1 MKKISLVCLIL
12 AASLAAVSCGKEAE
26 ETASTTAE
34 ATTVE
39 TTAEETVTETT
50 VEETVIEG
58 PVELTRENFFE
69 VDPAISDYGMSGN
82 AGDIIGLVDLD
93 YLNQDFDEPYVV
105 DSIEDL
111 ASVTYLVNAYP
122 RVDEDGDGEITGYD
136 APFFK
141 IDLVADLDLSG
152 YEWVPLGRYID
163 YYDDSGVYSGIFIGN
178 GHTISG
184 LEILDFDD
192 FSGFF
197 GETCLATV
205 IGLNIE
211 DATVHGVLSGVLCGY
226 NTATNF
232 IDCHATG
239 TLPERMYAEG
249 IDEPNSLF
257 QVFSMTS
264 DRYICCSVSAT
275 ESTGTLYEDE
285 FTINQYE
292 PGSSNVI
299 YEFYDPEFDDVFDY
313 SRDYFFDS

>member
-1 MKKISLVCLIL
+1 MRKFSLVCLLL
-12 AASLAAVSCGKEAE
+12 AAALATAACGNEPE
-26 ETASTTAE
+26 ETAETTTA
-34 ATTVE
+34 ATTSE
-39 TTAEETVTETT
+39 TTVETT
-50 VEETVIEG
+50 VEETEETMPEG
-58 PVELTRENFFE
+58 PVELTQENFFE
-69 VDPAISDYGMSGN
+69 IDPSISEYGMSGN
-82 AGDIIGLVDLD
+82 CGDIIGLVDLD
-93 YLNQDFDEPYVV
+93 YLNQSFDDPYVV

-122 RVDEDGDGEITGYD
+122 RVDEDGDGEISYSD
-136 APFFK
+136 APFIK

-152 YEWVPLGRYID
+152 YEWVPMGRYID
-163 YYDDSGVYSGIFIGN
+163 YYDDSGIYSGIFIGN

-197 GETCLATV
+197 GETYVATI

-211 DATVHGVLSGVLCGY
+211 GATVHGVLSGVLCGY
-226 NTATNF
+226 NVGTNF

-239 TLPERMYAEG
+239 TLPDRMYAEG

>member
-1 MKKISLVCLIL
+1 M
-12 AASLAAVSCGKEAE
+12 
-26 ETASTTAE
+26 
-34 ATTVE
+34 
-39 TTAEETVTETT
+39 
-50 VEETVIEG
+50 
-58 PVELTRENFFE
+58 
-69 VDPAISDYGMSGN
+69 
-82 AGDIIGLVDLD
+82 
-93 YLNQDFDEPYVV
+93 
-105 DSIEDL
+105 
-111 ASVTYLVNAYP
+111 
-122 RVDEDGDGEITGYD
+122 
-136 APFFK
+136 
-141 IDLVADLDLSG
+141 ADLDLSG
-152 YEWVPLGRYID
+152 YEWVPMGRYID
-163 YYDDSGVYSGIFIGN
+163 YYDDSGVYSGIFLGN

-197 GETCLATV
+197 GETYVATI

-226 NTATNF
+226 NVGTNF

-239 TLPERMYAEG
+239 TLPDRMYAEG

-275 ESTGTLYEDE
+275 ESTGALYEDE